1 MDEPFDRL
9 GRAGQATGTAARGF
23 IANAFGMELQ
33 LPIIYIQHVNQDA
46 NALFFVKN
54 SAGCQLHPK
63 LIEELQRFK
72 YRLPEKFIYLTE
84 APSHDP
90 NGNPSIVR
98 FSRKNKEQYV
108 TSEVNGKSTGWVMK
122 YVHGKW
128 VDSKK

>member
-1 MDEPFDRL
+1 MVQLLNVPELKCSKSDAHFVLRDGASGIFLAAHNFPKSRET
-9 GRAGQATGTAARGF
+9 RA
-23 IANAFGMELQ
+23 
-33 LPIIYIQHVNQDA
+33 P
-46 NALFFVKN
+46 
-54 SAGCQLHPK
+54 

-98 FSRKNKEQYV
+98 FSRKSKEQYV